1 MKFGDFAKIKSL
13 QTAAGFRENLQRL
26 GLAMPCDDVVG
37 SGPASPLGAELK
49 AGPFTI
55 GKRLGDDWTYAQGFA
70 ENTPI
75 KDLDGSKL
83 ALLTL
88 LMVHMGKPVDLKTF
102 NRQVRGIDR
111 PLDAE
116 DQIYISSLLRVQ
128 ISETKAAIRA
138 CGPEGLAAAQCIQSL
153 RTSGKPRQ
161 DSANETLCG
170 TAYVLI
176 GE

>member
-1 MKFGDFAKIKSL
+1 MITLTDTQAKDPRYNLNAVFLQEHGDHDATTYF
-13 QTAAGFRENLQRL
+13 TR
-26 GLAMPCDDVVG
+26 
-37 SGPASPLGAELK
+37 
-49 AGPFTI
+49 GPFTI
-55 GKRLGDDWTYAQGFA
+55 GKRLGDDWTYAQGFT